1 MAIVSIIG
9 PKGGIGKTTLAIN
22 AAAALTQVM
31 ETETTDG
38 QVCLVDLDL
47 RLPTVSSIL
56 QSHPKLTFFDLFAIL
71 ANKTCQVDFLRSL
84 YQVVSVCLRYLDG
97 GIADN
102 DLSLQKAITL
112 FKNLNPGLFQFSR
125 FKYGDQFH
133 ELFLR
138 RGEIRIPMDLIKLE
152 PVFREINLKE
162 FRKFL
167 GEAEINSQPVVED
180 YINYIEEYGFSILGG
195 EVPVLGKKEHRKRI
209 NEPEFLQAFLDFLNG
224 VFGKFK
230 HVVLDTPAG
239 GVNHISSLMNVIDQ
253 VVFVFD
259 LSNPVAVNGSI
270 DALHSFIDYYE
281 DFYKDYIEGKLTGLD
296 KLYVSK
302 LIAGRGVKAVEDSLQ
317 NKKMGIL
324 MNRYQDI
331 KGISSA
337 LTSLRDYLD
346 ILDKYEK
353 YKHRI
358 HIMGM
363 IPHHKVINIT
373 SHKGTLFYN
382 KDAGLK
388 NRMNMVANNILTD
401 YKECP
406 SLADDDK
413 KIIRYL
419 QKADKGSF
427 TSRLSQIAGSYQRG

>member
-1 MAIVSIIG
+1 MAIISIIG

-22 AAAALTQVM
+22 AAAALTQAM
-31 ETETTDG
+31 ETENKEG
-38 QVCLVDLDL
+38 RVCLVDLDL

-56 QSHPKLTFFDLFAIL
+56 ESHPKLTFFDLFAIL

-84 YQVVSVCLRYLDG
+84 YQVVAVCRRYLDG
-97 GIADN
+97 DIADN

-112 FKNLNPGLFQFSR
+112 FKNLNPELFQFSQ

-133 ELFLR
+133 ELFLH
-138 RGEIRIPMDLIKLE
+138 RGEIRIPRDLTKLE
-152 PVFREINLKE
+152 PVFRQINLKV

-167 GEAEINSQPVVED
+167 GEAEINSKPVAED
-180 YINYIEEYGFSILGG
+180 YIKYIEEYGFSILGG

-239 GVNHISSLMNVIDQ
+239 GVNHISSLMNVIDH

-281 DFYKDYIEGKLTGLD
+281 DFYREYKEGKLTGLD
-296 KLYVSK
+296 KLYVNQ
-302 LIAGRGVKAVEDSLQ
+302 LIAGQGVQAVEDSLR

-324 MNRYQDI
+324 LNRCQDT

-346 ILDKYEK
+346 ILDKYQK
-353 YKHRI
+353 YKRKI

-363 IPHHKVINIT
+363 VPHHKVINIT

-382 KDAGLK
+382 SDVGLK
-388 NRMNMVANNILTD
+388 NRMDLVANGIVTD

-406 SLADDDK
+406 TLADDDD
-413 KIIRYL
+413 KIISYL
-419 QKADKGSF
+419 QKAEKGSF
-427 TSRLSQIAGSYQRG
+427 ASRISQIAGAYQRW

>member
-22 AAAALTQVM
+22 SAAALTQVM
-31 ETETTDG
+31 ERETTDG

-56 QSHPKLTFFDLFAIL
+56 QSHPKLTFFDLFAVL

-138 RGEIRIPMDLIKLE
+138 RGEIRIPRDLIKLE

-167 GEAEINSQPVVED
+167 GQAEINSQPVVED

-302 LIAGRGVKAVEDSLQ
+302 LIAGRGVKAVEDCLQ
-317 NKKMGIL
+317 NKKNG
-324 MNRYQDI
+324 NPDES
-331 KGISSA
+331 ISG
-337 LTSLRDYLD
+337 Y
-346 ILDKYEK
+346 
-353 YKHRI
+353 
-358 HIMGM
+358 
-363 IPHHKVINIT
+363 
-373 SHKGTLFYN
+373 
-382 KDAGLK
+382 
-388 NRMNMVANNILTD
+388 
-401 YKECP
+401 
-406 SLADDDK
+406 
-413 KIIRYL
+413 
-419 QKADKGSF
+419 
-427 TSRLSQIAGSYQRG
+427 